1 MIVIFMMIMLL
12 NIMMM
17 IMIAKTHGFD
27 YGTDDDNNNRHKN
40 HLREF
45 VCETHVILAQARE
58 EGEPKRPTA
67 RGG

>member
-27 YGTDDDNNNRHKN
+27 YGTDDDNRHKN